1 MRTLIALS
9 VCSLALAGS
18 AGAADAPATTT
29 AQPAKSA
36 KPAFLPSLPTRPAP
50 SRPVPAAPLSEA
62 AQAAADDQAEAA
74 LAAKI
79 ASRLA
84 ILRANQDARAA
95 AAARQR
101 KAAPPRQAAAAAAL
115 PHGTHWS
122 YEGANGP
129 ENWGRINPAWAQCGI
144 GKRQSPIDIRDGM
157 KVNLE
162 KVAFEYSPSPFTVV
176 DNGHTVQVA
185 VGPGNY
191 LTAQGR
197 RYELLQFHFHR
208 PAEERVNGKSFEM
221 VVHLVHKDVA
231 GKLAVVAL
239 LLERGREQETIAT
252 VWGNLPLE
260 KNVTLAPSVVLD
272 AGQMLPR
279 QREYYTYMGSL
290 TTPPCSEEVLWIV
303 MKQPV
308 QASPEQLAVF
318 SRLYPLNARP
328 VQPASGRIIKE
339 SN

>member
-1 MRTLIALS
+1 MRNLIALS
-9 VCSLALAGS
+9 ACSLALMGT
-18 AGAADAPATTT
+18 AGAADAPA
-29 AQPAKSA
+29 PA
-36 KPAFLPSLPTRPAP
+36 KPARPSIVPPLP
-50 SRPVPAAPLSEA
+50 SRPALSQPAPAAAPLSEA
-62 AQAAADDQAEAA
+62 AQDAADEQAEAE

-79 ASRLA
+79 AKRLA
-84 ILRANQDARAA
+84 ILRADQDARAA
-95 AAARQR
+95 AAARHR
-101 KAAPPRQAAAAAAL
+101 KAAPARRAAAPAHA
-115 PHGTHWS
+115 HGTHWS
-122 YEGANGP
+122 YEGEHGP
-129 ENWGRINPAWAQCGI
+129 AHWGKINPAWAKCGI

-176 DNGHTVQVA
+176 DNGHSVQVG

-191 LTAQGR
+191 LTVQGR

-208 PAEERVNGKSFEM
+208 PAEERVNGKGFEM
-221 VVHLVHKDVA
+221 VVHLVHRDVA

-239 LLERGREQETIAT
+239 LLERGQEQQTIAT

-260 KNVTLAPSVVLD
+260 KNITVAPSVVLD
-272 AGQMLPR
+272 AGQMLPP

-290 TTPPCSEEVLWIV
+290 TTPPCSEDVLWIV

-328 VQPASGRIIKE
+328 VQAASGRVIKE